1 MSWTTEEEKVLGY
14 FAGCP
19 AEDLVWLMEEYT
31 WNWPKRRV
39 DNFEFAVLDG
49 FVDGFD
55 DDGGLAG
62 FLDAYGSHDLRID
75 RRKHDYLYIT
85 WDTIRGLDKDGLK
98 RVCMSVLVDD
108 EPFRNAVSR
117 GDVQMAGG
125 LPSGLRK
132 VLGIA
137 GKTAS
142 KSSKPAAKART
153 APAKRTAAKGASGTS
168 KTKKAAAGRPGA
180 KKATA
185 KSNVAKTVSGNVR
198 K

>member
-1 MSWTTEEEKVLGY
+1 MSWTTDEEKVLAY
-14 FAGCP
+14 FGGCP

-55 DDGGLAG
+55 DEGLAG

-75 RRKHDYLYIT
+75 RRKHDYVYIT
-85 WDTIRGLDKDGLK
+85 WDTIRGLDKNGLR
-98 RVCMSVLVDD
+98 RVCLNVLVDD

-125 LPSGLRK
+125 LPSGLREL
-132 VLGIA
+132 LGTA
-137 GKTAS
+137 GKSAS
-142 KSSKPAAKART
+142 KNAKRPSAGAKKP
-153 APAKRTAAKGASGTS
+153 PAKRKAPQRANGTS
-168 KTKKAAAGRPGA
+168 KTRRPATGRPGA
-180 KKATA
+180 KKGTKA
-185 KSNVAKTVSGNVR
+185 KGR
-198 K
+198 RPRCRC